1 MLKSILKGAVIGIA
15 NILPGVS
22 GGTMAVAMGIYDK
35 LIHCITH
42 IHKEFKESVK
52 YLLPIGI
59 GAVIGL
65 IGLARIIEIMFE
77 KIPLET
83 NFMFIGLIVGGLPA
97 VWKKVK
103 GQKIKWGHMVSCLIF
118 FGIVVAMAAFGNVEG
133 TQADLTFS
141 AINCVKLFFVGVIA
155 AATMVI
161 PGVSGSMIL
170 LLIGYYN
177 PILTEINGF
186 LDALAAFDVPELV
199 RGCGIFIPFGIGI
212 VVGIVVIAKLIEMVF
227 SKAPLYAYW
236 AIIGLIASSPIGIL
250 LMAELGTFSV
260 VHVLLGAVLFV
271 AGYFTALKL
280 GE

>member
-1 MLKSILKGAVIGIA
+1 MLKSILKGMVIGIA

-35 LIHCITH
+35 LIHCVTH
-42 IHKEFKESVK
+42 IVKEFKESVK
-52 YLLPIGI
+52 FLLPIGI

-97 VWKKVK
+97 IWNKLK
-103 GQKIKWGHMVSCLIF
+103 GQKVKPGHIISCIVF
-118 FGIVVAMAAFGNVEG
+118 FAVVVLMAVLGDVEG
-133 TQADLTFS
+133 GQADLTFNVL
-141 AINCVKLFFVGVIA
+141 NCVKLFGVGVIA

-170 LLIGYYN
+170 LLMGYYN
-177 PILTEINGF
+177 PILTEINAF
-186 LDALAAFDVPELV
+186 LDALVAFDVPELV
-199 RGCGIFIPFGIGI
+199 RGCGIFIPFGLGI
-212 VVGIVVIAKLIEMVF
+212 VVGIVGIAKLIELVF
-227 SKAPLYAYW
+227 AKAPSYAYW
-236 AIIGLIASSPIGIL
+236 AIIGLIVASPIGIL
-250 LMAELGTFSV
+250 LMAELGSFTV
-260 VHVLLGAVLFV
+260 IHVLASAAMFV
-271 AGYFTALKL
+271 AGYFIALKL